1 MKNLHDWTATR
12 SGPAMTILGADDAGA
27 MVKITGVVTITA
39 DLLWPVAHGEDGER
53 YRLLPKN
60 HDQIRA
66 AIAAT
71 VGSPSEL
78 MGFMGEDD
86 AERCIACNVAF
97 VDDDLVH
104 TDEGGG
110 FIHASCCGPERES
123 YVKAGG
129 EPLGPEDPIPTPF
142 RWGDLPQPAAAAE
155 A

>member
-1 MKNLHDWTATR
+1 MQEIRNYTVRR
-12 SGPAMTILGADDAGA
+12 SGPGLTIVGEAADGKVTTFTNFVEVRGRDGTTIATDGHGNTFLLSAGA
-27 MVKITGVVTITA
+27 APPAA
-39 DLLWPVAHGEDGER
+39 DTMAFLGEDANE
-53 YRLLPKN
+53 
-60 HDQIRA
+60 
-66 AIAAT
+66 
-71 VGSPSEL
+71 E
-78 MGFMGEDD
+78 

-129 EPLGPEDPIPTPF
+129 EPLSPEDPIPTPF